1 MFLGEEAYR
10 HSDRGAPHLNLEM
23 SHGFNKSSI
32 RIFSLA
38 REVHFKSSSRKK

>member
-23 SHGFNKSSI
+23 SHGFNK

-38 REVHFKSSSRKK
+38 REVHFKSSSRRK